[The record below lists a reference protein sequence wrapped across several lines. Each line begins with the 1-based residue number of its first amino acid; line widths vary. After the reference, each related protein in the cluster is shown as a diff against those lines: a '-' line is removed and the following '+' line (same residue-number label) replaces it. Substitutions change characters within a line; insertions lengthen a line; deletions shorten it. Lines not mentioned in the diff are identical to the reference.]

1 MKKKLDSMLKLLEK
15 AKSSSDTKELDSIEE
30 ELQRLQLELN
40 NDIKQNENSFN
51 RNEIEKQ
58 LEKLKSIIRD
68 LDSNKNFN
76 NELFNEFKQFIQ
88 NRKFK

>member
-1 MKKKLDSMLKLLEK
+1 MEKKLDSILKLLEK

-30 ELQRLQLELN
+30 ELQRLQLEFN
-40 NDIKQNENSFN
+40 NDIKQNESSLDK
-51 RNEIEKQ
+51 NEIEKQ
-58 LEKLKSIIRD
+58 LEKLKSIIKD

>member
-1 MKKKLDSMLKLLEK
+1 MEKKLDSILKLLEK
-15 AKSSSDTKELDSIEE
+15 AKSSSDKKELDSIEE

-40 NDIKQNENSFN
+40 NDIKQNENSLN
-51 RNEIEKQ
+51 KNETEKQ
-58 LEKLKSIIRD
+58 LEKLKSIIVD